1 MSPLAYRT
9 QATAIGGRH
18 SAVASVDGSVK
29 AQLREQDGPDGSGTT
44 AEQLLASAMAA
55 SFLQGL
61 KAAAAAA
68 GHVLASDA
76 NVTVT
81 VCLDGELEVPIFS
94 AHLDV
99 DLPGLDR
106 KAAVALVDKA
116 RKACPY
122 AHLLPGHFVAQVSVL

>member
-9 QATAIGGRH
+9 QATAIGGRN
-18 SAVASVDGSVK
+18 SAVASVDGSLRV
-29 AQLREQDGPDGSGTT
+29 QLREPGRAGRAGTT

-55 SFLQGL
+55 AFLQRL
-61 KAAAAAA
+61 KVAAATADRI
-68 GHVLASDA
+68 LAPDA

-81 VCLDGELEVPIFS
+81 VRLDGETDGPIFS
-94 AHLDV
+94 AHVDV

-106 KAAVALVDKA
+106 DAALTLVDEA

-122 AHLLPGHFVAQVSVL
+122 ARLLAGRFVAQVSVL